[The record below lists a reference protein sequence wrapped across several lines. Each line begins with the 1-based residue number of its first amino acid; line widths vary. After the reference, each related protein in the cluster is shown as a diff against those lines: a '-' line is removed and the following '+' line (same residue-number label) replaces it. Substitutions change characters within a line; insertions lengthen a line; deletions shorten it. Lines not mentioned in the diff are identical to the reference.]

1 MVNIRENYAGS
12 VFFDDT
18 RIKTKPVYSFIK
30 RTFDVCVSAAA
41 LVMLSPVLLLL
52 AVIIK
57 LDSKGPVIFSQNRV
71 GKNGNLFKIY
81 KFRTMKVTAPSE
93 TATADLSDPYAYIT
107 RVGKILRKTSLDELP
122 QLFNVFKGDMSLV
135 GPRPLIKSESD
146 VHKLRMREGVYDV
159 RPGVTGW
166 AQVNG
171 RDCVPAD
178 EKVYFDKQY
187 VIKRSV
193 GFDLLILFKT
203 VAVVL
208 LGHGYV
214 EGRRN

>member
-1 MVNIRENYAGS
+1 MVNIRESYAGS

-18 RIKTKPVYSFIK
+18 RIKTKPVYSFLK
-30 RTFDVCVSAAA
+30 RTFDACVSACA
-41 LVMLSPVLLLL
+41 LVVLSPLLLIVAL
-52 AVIIK
+52 IIK

-93 TATADLSDPYAYIT
+93 MATADLSDPYTHIT
-107 RVGKILRKTSLDELP
+107 RVGRILRKTSLDELP

-171 RDCVPAD
+171 RDCVPAE

-187 VIKRSV
+187 VVKRSIA
-193 GFDLLILFKT
+193 FDLLILFKT

-208 LGHGYV
+208 FGQGYV

>member
-1 MVNIRENYAGS
+1 MVNVRENFTGAIY
-12 VFFDDT
+12 FDDI
-18 RIKTKPVYSFIK
+18 RIKTKPVYTALK
-30 RTFDVCVSAAA
+30 RAFDFCVSAVA
-41 LVMLSPVLLLL
+41 LAVLSPLFLIIAIV
-52 AVIIK
+52 IK
-57 LDSKGPVIFSQNRV
+57 LDSDGPIIFSQNRV

-81 KFRTMKVTAPSE
+81 KFRTMKTSAPHE
-93 TATADLSDPYAYIT
+93 MATADLSNPYAHIT
-107 RVGKILRKTSLDELP
+107 RVGRILRKTSLDELP

-171 RDCVPAD
+171 RDCVPAE

-187 VIKRSV
+187 VIKRSLV
-193 GFDLLILFKT
+193 FDIIILFKT
-203 VAVVL
+203 VSVVIF
-208 LGHGYV
+208 GQGYV

>member
-1 MVNIRENYAGS
+1 MVNIHESYAGS

-41 LVMLSPVLLLL
+41 LVMLSPVFLILSL
-52 AVIIK
+52 IIK
-57 LDSKGPVIFSQNRV
+57 LDSQGPIIFSQNRV
-71 GKNGNLFKIY
+71 GKNGNPFKIY
-81 KFRTMKVTAPSE
+81 KFRTMKVTAPHE
-93 TATADLSDPYAYIT
+93 MATADLSDPYAYIT
-107 RVGKILRKTSLDELP
+107 GVGKILRKTSLDELP

-171 RDCVPAD
+171 RDCVPAE

-193 GFDLLILFKT
+193 AFDVLILFKT

>member
-1 MVNIRENYAGS
+1 MVNIHESYAGS

-41 LVMLSPVLLLL
+41 LVMLSPVFLILSL
-52 AVIIK
+52 IIK
-57 LDSKGPVIFSQNRV
+57 LDSQGPIIFSQNRV
-71 GKNGNLFKIY
+71 GKNGNPFKIY
-81 KFRTMKVTAPSE
+81 KFRTMKVTAPHE
-93 TATADLSDPYAYIT
+93 MATADLSDPYAYIT
-107 RVGKILRKTSLDELP
+107 GVGKILRKTSLDELP

-146 VHKLRMREGVYDV
+146 VHKLRMREGVYDL

-171 RDCVPAD
+171 RDCVPAE

-193 GFDLLILFKT
+193 TFDVLILFKT

>member
-41 LVMLSPVLLLL
+41 LIMLSPILLIL
-52 AVIIK
+52 AAVIK
-57 LDSKGPVIFSQNRV
+57 LDSQGPVIFSQDRV

-93 TATADLSDPYAYIT
+93 TATADLSNPYAYIT
-107 RVGKILRKTSLDELP
+107 RVGRILRKTSLDELP

-187 VIKRSV
+187 VIKRSI

>member
-1 MVNIRENYAGS
+1 MVNIHESYTGS

-18 RIKTKPVYSFIK
+18 RIKTKPVYSFVK

-41 LVMLSPVLLLL
+41 LVMLSPIFLIL
-52 AVIIK
+52 ALIIK
-57 LDSKGPVIFSQNRV
+57 LDSQGSIIFSQNRV

-81 KFRTMKVTAPSE
+81 KFRTMKVTAPHE

-171 RDCVPAD
+171 RDCVPAE

-187 VIKRSV
+187 VIKRSIA
-193 GFDLLILFKT
+193 FDVLILFKT

-214 EGRRN
+214 EGRKN